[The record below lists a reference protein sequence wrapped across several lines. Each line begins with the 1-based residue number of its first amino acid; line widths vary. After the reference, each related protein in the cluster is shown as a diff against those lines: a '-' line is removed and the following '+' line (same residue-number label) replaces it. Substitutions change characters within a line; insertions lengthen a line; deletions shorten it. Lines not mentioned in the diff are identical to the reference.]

1 MKRWKKAILTCMLGV
16 GISFGIGGIAPQ
28 NLFLISPVYAAE
40 AVPMEDTWI
49 LSYGGNQ
56 YYLKGGTLQFR
67 QPTWENREAGVYSFQ
82 AKIVCVYPDG
92 SYETHQYRMASKGAL
107 GVSIDGGPTRVVDS
121 GSLYAQL
128 YNAIGN
134 KYVW

>member
-1 MKRWKKAILTCMLGV
+1 MKRWKKVILTCMLGM

-28 NLFLISPVYAAE
+28 NMLFISPAYAAE
-40 AVPMEDTWI
+40 AIPMEDTWL
-49 LSYGGNQ
+49 LSYGDNQ

-67 QPTWENREAGVYSFQ
+67 QPTREVRASGAYSFQ
-82 AKIVCVYPDG
+82 AKIICVYPDG

-107 GVSIDGGPTRVVDS
+107 GVSIDGGPTTVVDS
-121 GSLYAQL
+121 DSLYAQL

>member
-49 LSYGGNQ
+49 LSYGDNQ

-67 QPTWENREAGVYSFQ
+67 QPTWENREAVVLCQDFGQIKLRFF
-82 AKIVCVYPDG
+82 
-92 SYETHQYRMASKGAL
+92 
-107 GVSIDGGPTRVVDS
+107 VS
-121 GSLYAQL
+121 
-128 YNAIGN
+128 
-134 KYVW
+134 

>member
-1 MKRWKKAILTCMLGV
+1 MELHQL
-16 GISFGIGGIAPQ
+16 Q
-28 NLFLISPVYAAE
+28 NLFFISPSYAAE

-49 LSYGGNQ
+49 LSYGDNQ
-56 YYLKGGTLQFR
+56 YYLKGGTLQIR
-67 QPTWENREAGVYSFQ
+67 QPTREVRASGAYSFQ
-82 AKIVCVYPDG
+82 AKIICVYPDG
-92 SYETHQYRMASKGAL
+92 SYETHRYRMSSKGAL
-107 GVSIDGGPTRVVDS
+107 GVSIDGAPSMVVDS

>member
-1 MKRWKKAILTCMLGV
+1 MEKVILTCMLGM
-16 GISFGIGGIAPQ
+16 GISFVIGGIAPQ
-28 NLFLISPVYAAE
+28 NLFFISPSYAAE

-49 LSYGGNQ
+49 LSYS
-56 YYLKGGTLQFR
+56 YYLKGGTLQIR
-67 QPTWENREAGVYSFQ
+67 QPTREVRASGAYSFQ
-82 AKIVCVYPDG
+82 AKIICVYPDG
-92 SYETHQYRMASKGAL
+92 SYETHRYRMSSKGAL
-107 GVSIDGGPTRVVDS
+107 GVSIDGAPSMVVDS